1 MDKDLKIFR
10 NLFFVWNKLSTFI
23 KIKLIMGKI
32 KVNSTNRWTD
42 KEFATLRKLH
52 GKGMGTQEIADEMGR
67 SFYSVSKKV
76 SILGLGKKYAKGV
89 VELGL
94 DPSPSVKGK
103 TPPNMM
109 EKLKEIAKKS
119 GHKVVSG
126 IPEITEVAS
135 ETPAVETKIRDTS
148 KKMTKLARQIARA
161 NGKRITMALFFV
173 EDL

>member
-1 MDKDLKIFR
+1 
-10 NLFFVWNKLSTFI
+10 
-23 KIKLIMGKI
+23 MGKI
-32 KVNSTNRWTD
+32 KVNSTNRWTE

-52 GKGMGTQEIADEMGR
+52 GKGMGTQDIADAMGR

-76 SILGLGKKYAKGV
+76 SILGLAKKYAKRV
-89 VELGL
+89 PELGL

-103 TPPNMM
+103 TPNVM

-119 GHKVVSG
+119 GHKIVSG
-126 IPEITEVAS
+126 IPEITEMTS
-135 ETPAVETKIRDTS
+135 GNPAVETKIRDTS

-161 NGKRITMALFFV
+161 NGKRITMAMFFV

>member
-1 MDKDLKIFR
+1 
-10 NLFFVWNKLSTFI
+10 
-23 KIKLIMGKI
+23 MGKI

-52 GKGMGTQEIADEMGR
+52 GKGMGTQDIADAMGR

-76 SILGLGKKYAKGV
+76 SILGLGKKYAKRV
-89 VELGL
+89 PEFPEL
-94 DPSPSVKGK
+94 DPSPSVKSK
-103 TPPNMM
+103 TPNVM

-119 GHKVVSG
+119 GHKIVSG
-126 IPEITEVAS
+126 IPEITEMTSGNTAD
-135 ETPAVETKIRDTS
+135 ETKIKDTS
-148 KKMTKLARQIARA
+148 KKMAKLARQIARA

>member
-1 MDKDLKIFR
+1 
-10 NLFFVWNKLSTFI
+10 
-23 KIKLIMGKI
+23 MGKI

-52 GKGMGTQEIADEMGR
+52 GKGMGTQEIADAMGR

-76 SILGLGKKYAKGV
+76 SILGLGKKYAKKV
-89 VELGL
+89 SELGL
-94 DPSPSVKGK
+94 DPSPSVKCK
-103 TPPNMM
+103 PTPNVM

-126 IPEITEVAS
+126 IPEITEVTS
-135 ETPAVETKIRDTS
+135 ETPVVETKIRDTS

-161 NGKRITMALFFV
+161 NGKRITMAMFFV